1 MVFRCER
8 YELHQSDMARL
19 VSACGNVL
27 SKKGKSWQ
35 FVAILTA
42 KHVASGENPPTAEQ
56 KWQKNGK
63 LGEFVPNFLRTLL
76 TKL

>member
-1 MVFRCER
+1 MFRCER

-27 SKKGKSWQ
+27 SKKGKTWQ
-35 FVAILTA
+35 LVATLTT
-42 KHVASGENPPTAEQ
+42 KHVARCENPPTAEQ

-63 LGEFVPNFLRTLL
+63 LGEFMPNFRLTLL